1 MPVNLNSRRKDSSRN
16 ALAFAPP
23 AGLLGG
29 MSTVYTVEERAG
41 RTVDVLTD
49 ETSGTRL
56 IVARLGAEPVSLAR
70 RNARGEWIGF
80 LYRDGDLTKNSDGW
94 NNHATVM
101 GYYVHRLKDE
111 HTTYRGHPMQ
121 GGTHS
126 FLRHKTF
133 AAPEVKGHSITYTMP
148 AGGYGPEEYPY
159 RVQLKLTYTLGD
171 NGVLLVRFD
180 FTNQEPAQTVHVSF
194 GLHPGFA
201 VASLAEAQVLLPAGT
216 YRRHLAP
223 GNFLSGETVDIPHP
237 GGPMPFSKAELP
249 DSFLLEP
256 VGLDD
261 KAFTLVDQAGGR
273 QVILDCPEAPY
284 LTLWSDG
291 HDFLCMEPCW
301 GLPDAA
307 RQVSFEQKLG
317 IQMIEPGG
325 MLEQEFTIR
334 PSLI

>member
-1 MPVNLNSRRKDSSRN
+1 
-16 ALAFAPP
+16 
-23 AGLLGG
+23 
-29 MSTVYTVEERAG
+29 MSTVHTVEERAG
-41 RTVDVLTD
+41 KTVDVLTD
-49 ETSGTRL
+49 HASGTRL
-56 IVARLGAEPVSLAR
+56 VVARLGAEPVSLAR
-70 RNARGEWIGF
+70 QGANGVWTGF
-80 LYRDGDLTKNSDGW
+80 LYRDGDLTKNPDGW

-111 HTTYRGHPMQ
+111 YTVYRGHPVR

-126 FLRHKTF
+126 FVRHKTF
-133 AAPEVKGHSITYTMP
+133 PAPEVKGHSLTYTMSP
-148 AGGYGPEEYPY
+148 GGYGPEEYPY
-159 RVQLKLTYTLGD
+159 RLQMKLTYTLEA

-180 FTNQEPAQTVHVSF
+180 FSNQEPDKSVHVSF

-201 VASLAEAQVLLPAGT
+201 VGSLAAAEVILPAGT

-223 GNFLSGETVDIPHP
+223 GNFLSGETVDIQHP

-256 VGLDD
+256 IGLDD
-261 KAFTLVDQAGGR
+261 KTFTLVDPAGGR
-273 QVILDCPEAPY
+273 RVVLDSPEAPY

-291 HDFLCMEPCW
+291 HDFVCMEPCW

-307 RQVSFEQKLG
+307 DQVPFEQKLG
-317 IQMIEPGG
+317 IQEIAAGA

-334 PSLI
+334 ATLL